1 MFADCMV
8 PVLAVDVPDLATTRR
23 VEETGLAARAV
34 FVVVPL
40 RAVVKLDGYAERG
53 VTRRVLVLFPVAAR
67 AVAADAEV
75 ALRALLLDDADVL
88 AGVALRDTTF
98 LVEVLLLVFLVLVR
112 TFIGAFD
119 CEGVVPGFRL
129 VRIELFI

>member
-1 MFADCMV
+1 MV

-23 VEETGLAARAV
+23 VEETGLAARAA
-34 FVVVPL
+34 FDIVPL
-40 RAVVKLDGYAERG
+40 RAVVKLDGYAERA

-88 AGVALRDTTF
+88 AGVALRDYIPTTQQYPTPAPP
-98 LVEVLLLVFLVLVR
+98 LSH
-112 TFIGAFD
+112 
-119 CEGVVPGFRL
+119 
-129 VRIELFI
+129 